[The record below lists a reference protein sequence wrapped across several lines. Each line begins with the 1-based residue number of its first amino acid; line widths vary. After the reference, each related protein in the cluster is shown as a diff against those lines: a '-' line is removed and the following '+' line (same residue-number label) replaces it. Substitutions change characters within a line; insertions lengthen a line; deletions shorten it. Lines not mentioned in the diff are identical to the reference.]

1 MQFTNIFVILFLAG
15 TGFNFVVNELLE
27 YIDYRHRV
35 KEGCKVPKELFG
47 YMDSKLLKKTC
58 EYENEKYFLFIPR
71 HVAGFILTLVLVL
84 SGFYVMLFN
93 RLFYSFGSI
102 YITALLFFFLATLPS
117 SILSVPFDL
126 YGEFCIEKKYGFSN
140 MTLKMWLID
149 QVKSLIISLIIG
161 IPLLMV
167 AVFLLLYASSFWWI
181 LLGAVYV
188 SFSLVLSFVYPIW
201 IAPLFNKFTPIEDSL
216 LKARLEELLKKTG
229 FESKGIFMMDASKRS
244 RHSNAYFT
252 GFGKN
257 KRVVLYDTLVQQLS
271 VDEIEAVLAHELGHC
286 MHHHIIK
293 RMCFMIPFIFIILF
307 VTSCLVKIPAL
318 YTGFGFAPETAI
330 TVLDGGTTVE
340 HVLPYIQFIGI
351 FLLSLV
357 FEGFSILFSFFTN
370 LFSRRDEFQA
380 DRYSAEVCSPSEV
393 NTRPLVTALIKL
405 NKENLSEV
413 TPPKIYSMI
422 YYSHPPLLERVRA
435 LQKIKKEPR

>member
-93 RLFYSFGSI
+93 NLFYYLKNI
-102 YITALLFFFLATLPS
+102 YLTLIGFSFLANLPS
-117 SILSVPFDL
+117 SILSLPFDL

-140 MTLKMWLID
+140 MTLKMWFVDEI
-149 QVKSLIISLIIG
+149 KSLIVSLVIT
-161 IPLLMV
+161 IPLLLI
-167 AVFLLLYASSFWWI
+167 AIFLLLHASSFWWI
-181 LLGAVYV
+181 LLGIVYV
-188 SFSLVLSFVYPIW
+188 AFSLILSCVYPIW
-201 IAPLFNKFTPIEDSL
+201 IAPLFNKFSPIEDNL
-216 LKARLEELLKKTG
+216 LKERLEALLKKTG

-257 KRVVLYDTLVQQLS
+257 KRVVLYDTLMQQLS
-271 VDEIEAVLAHELGHC
+271 IDEIEAVLGHELGHY

-293 RMCFMIPFIFIILF
+293 RMCVMIPLVFVVLF
-307 VTSCLVKIPAL
+307 VVSGLIQIPEL
-318 YTGFGFAPETAI
+318 YRGFGFNPETSI
-330 TVLDGGTTVE
+330 TVLEDNSVVE
-340 HVLPYIQFIGI
+340 KVLPYIQFIGI
-351 FLLSLV
+351 FLLGLV
-357 FEGFSILFSFFTN
+357 FEGFGLIASFIGN

-380 DRYSAEVCSPSEV
+380 DKYSVEICGNS
-393 NTRPLVTALIKL
+393 RPLETALIKL

-422 YYSHPPLLERVRA
+422 YYNHPPLLERIRA
-435 LQKIKKEPR
+435 LSGKSKK

>member
-93 RLFYSFGSI
+93 NLFYYLKNI
-102 YITALLFFFLATLPS
+102 YLTLIVFSFLANLPS
-117 SILSVPFDL
+117 SILSLPFDL

-140 MTLKMWLID
+140 MTLKMWFVDEI
-149 QVKSLIISLIIG
+149 KSLIISLVIT
-161 IPLLMV
+161 IPLLLI
-167 AVFLLLYASSFWWI
+167 AIFLLLHASSFWWI
-181 LLGAVYV
+181 LLGIVYV
-188 SFSLVLSFVYPIW
+188 AFSLILSCVYPIW
-201 IAPLFNKFTPIEDSL
+201 IAPLFNKFSPIEDNL
-216 LKARLEELLKKTG
+216 LKERLEALLKKTG

-257 KRVVLYDTLVQQLS
+257 KRVVLYDTLMQQLS
-271 VDEIEAVLAHELGHC
+271 IDEIEAVLGHELGHY

-293 RMCFMIPFIFIILF
+293 RMCVMIPIVFVVLF
-307 VTSCLVKIPAL
+307 VVSGLIQIPEL
-318 YTGFGFAPETAI
+318 YRGFGFNPETSI
-330 TVLDGGTTVE
+330 TVLEDNSVVE
-340 HVLPYIQFIGI
+340 KALPYIQFIGI
-351 FLLSLV
+351 FLLGLV
-357 FEGFSILFSFFTN
+357 FEGFGLIASFIGN

-380 DRYSAEVCSPSEV
+380 DKYSVEICGNS
-393 NTRPLVTALIKL
+393 RPLETALIKL

-422 YYSHPPLLERVRA
+422 YYNHPPLLERIRA
-435 LQKIKKEPR
+435 LSGKSKK